1 MKLQNK
7 IKSQKGAMDRIIVT
21 LILVI
26 ISVAGIVGI
35 EVWSKKRKNDLLLKT
50 DNTISNILTKINSN

>member
-1 MKLQNK
+1 MKLRNK
-7 IKSQKGAMDRIIVT
+7 VKSQKGAMDRIIVT

-35 EVWSKKRKNDLLLKT
+35 EKWFSGKKDNVMLKT
-50 DNTISNILTKINSN
+50 NEIIVNVNTN